1 MYFRTYEAARIEVW
15 YGGLLVHVW
24 APPVV
29 NGTLR
34 TGAQFAD
41 ALIEYNSTGLT
52 VGPAGFAFAQA
63 LPVLGWA
70 PRAGWRFAL
79 GARSGARSD
88 HHHIDDLLIEAGS
101 AATTGAVPVA
111 LTLNGLQFTPELLEF
126 VYQHETAD
134 EARWHGPPPG
144 TAAAR

>member
-63 LPVLGWA
+63 LPVRST
-70 PRAGWRFAL
+70 PRWLALCL
-79 GARSGARSD
+79 GARSGDRSD
-88 HHHIDDLLIEAGS
+88 HHHIDDLLFEAGS
-101 AATTGAVPVA
+101 AATAG
-111 LTLNGLQFTPELLEF
+111 GLYPSL
-126 VYQHETAD
+126 
-134 EARWHGPPPG
+134 
-144 TAAAR
+144 

>member
-1 MYFRTYEAARIEVW
+1 MYEAARIEVW

-63 LPVLGWA
+63 LPVRST
-70 PRAGWRFAL
+70 PRWLALCL
-79 GARSGARSD
+79 GARSGDRSD
-88 HHHIDDLLIEAGS
+88 HHHIDDLLFEAGS
-101 AATTGAVPVA
+101 AATAG
-111 LTLNGLQFTPELLEF
+111 GLYPSL
-126 VYQHETAD
+126 
-134 EARWHGPPPG
+134 
-144 TAAAR
+144 

>member
-1 MYFRTYEAARIEVW
+1 VYFRTYEAARIEVW

-52 VGPAGFAFAQA
+52 VGLAGFAFAQA
-63 LPVLGWA
+63 LPVRST
-70 PRAGWRFAL
+70 PRWLALCL
-79 GARSGARSD
+79 GARSGDRSD
-88 HHHIDDLLIEAGS
+88 HHHIDDLLFEAGS
-101 AATTGAVPVA
+101 AATAG
-111 LTLNGLQFTPELLEF
+111 GLYPSL
-126 VYQHETAD
+126 
-134 EARWHGPPPG
+134 
-144 TAAAR
+144 